1 MKINWKWVKGIIPW
15 ILIGFFWI
23 SATFIIF
30 KLTEIKISDKI
41 QAWAVVTLAVITGIY
56 AYQTFKLVQQEKISL
71 SEEKKR
77 RTVDFW
83 QSRLTE
89 FFIPLKINL
98 QKMQKVVKFE
108 PFSSD
113 AFSKTLSEFIELMSK
128 AYMLSPELNNSL
140 ISFLNMFKFQKREK
154 VEEGEKYAINE
165 QSGELIK
172 KVNIEIGIFE
182 YKINEVYGFSID
194 KKLQDFIGKLRV
206 EIYSGRR

>member
-1 MKINWKWVKGIIPW
+1 MKINWKWVKGIIPR

-71 SEEKKR
+71 DEEKKR

-98 QKMQKVVKFE
+98 QKLQKVVKLE

-113 AFSKTLSEFIELMSK
+113 EFSKTISEFIELMSK

-154 VEEGEKYAINE
+154 VEEGERYAIIE
-165 QSGELIK
+165 QSEELLK
-172 KVNIEIGIFE
+172 KVNIEIRIFE
-182 YKINEVYGFSID
+182 YKINEIYGFKID
-194 KKLQDFIGKLRV
+194 KKLQDFIDKVRV
-206 EIYSGRR
+206 EIYSSRR

>member
-56 AYQTFKLVQQEKISL
+56 AYQTFKLVQQEKIAL
-71 SEEKKR
+71 DEEKKR

-98 QKMQKVVKFE
+98 QKLQKVVKLE

-113 AFSKTLSEFIELMSK
+113 EFSKTISAFIELMSK

-154 VEEGEKYAINE
+154 VEEGEKYAIIE
-165 QSGELIK
+165 QSEELLK
-172 KVNIEIGIFE
+172 KVNIEIRIFE
-182 YKINEVYGFSID
+182 YKINEIYGFKID
-194 KKLQDFIGKLRV
+194 KKLKDFIDKLRI
-206 EIYSGRR
+206 EIL

>member
-71 SEEKKR
+71 NEEKKR

-89 FFIPLKINL
+89 FFLPLRINL
-98 QKMQKVVKFE
+98 QKLVAIMEFK
-108 PFSSD
+108 PFSV
-113 AFSKTLSEFIELMSK
+113 AEFSKTLSEFTELMSK

-154 VEEGEKYAINE
+154 VEEAEKYAINE
-165 QSGELIK
+165 QSEELLK
-172 KVNIEIGIFE
+172 KVNIEIRIFE
-182 YKINEVYGFSID
+182 YKINEIYGFKID
-194 KKLQDFIGKLRV
+194 RKLQDLINKARV
-206 EIYSGRR
+206 EIYSS